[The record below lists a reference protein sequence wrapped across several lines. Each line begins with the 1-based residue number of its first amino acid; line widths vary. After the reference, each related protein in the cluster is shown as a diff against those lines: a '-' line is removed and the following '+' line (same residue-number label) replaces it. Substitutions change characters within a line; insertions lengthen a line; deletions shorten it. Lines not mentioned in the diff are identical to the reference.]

1 VTETGVPAEPRSAG
15 TPGASETSL
24 RVVVTGKGGVGKTT
38 LTATLARRLARQGLT
53 VLAVDGD
60 AQMNLGAALG
70 LPPREAEAIVPL
82 CRNAELVTEKTGASS
97 EQGWGL
103 LFRLN
108 PDLADVVDRFGL
120 TGPDGV
126 RLLVMGTLTT
136 AGGGCLCP
144 ETTLLA
150 GTVRAIGLRERE
162 VILLDTQAGVEHF
175 GRALARGFGHA
186 LVIADPTYSA
196 MAVADQAARMAR
208 DLGIPGVHL
217 VVNRVRDA
225 ADRTRAFDRLDTLGG
240 FPFTSV
246 HVLPWDERAL
256 DGEPAVTALLD
267 DGGSPFS
274 AGLAEVEQ
282 ALAGPIL
289 EVRA

>member
-1 VTETGVPAEPRSAG
+1 MSAEPLSAA
-15 TPGASETSL
+15 TSTAPAASS

-60 AQMNLGAALG
+60 AQMNLAAALG
-70 LPPREAEAIVPL
+70 LPRRDCEALVPL
-82 CRNAELVTEKTGASS
+82 SRNAALVAEKTGASS

-126 RLLVMGTLTT
+126 RLLVMGTLGA

-150 GTVRAIGLRERE
+150 ATVRAIGLREGE

-186 LVIADPTYSA
+186 VVVADPTYSA
-196 MAVADQAARMAR
+196 IQVARQAACMAR
-208 DLGIPGVHL
+208 DLGIPDVHL
-217 VVNRVRDA
+217 VVNRVRSE
-225 ADRTRAFDRLDTLGG
+225 ADVTRALGHLAAEGG
-240 FPFTSV
+240 FAFTSV
-246 HVLPWDERAL
+246 HVLPWDERVL
-256 DGEPAVTALLD
+256 EVEPAVTDLLE
-267 DGGSPFS
+267 DGASLFAS
-274 AGLAEVEQ
+274 GLAALEQ
-282 ALAGPIL
+282 ALAARVPEAL
-289 EVRA
+289 S

>member
-1 VTETGVPAEPRSAG
+1 MPADPLPAA
-15 TPGASETSL
+15 TPISPAASL

-60 AQMNLGAALG
+60 AQMNLAAALG
-70 LPPREAEAIVPL
+70 LPPGEAETLVPL
-82 CRNAELVTEKTGASS
+82 SRNAAFVTEKTGASS

-126 RLLVMGTLTT
+126 RLLVMGTLSA

-186 LVIADPTYSA
+186 VAVADPTYSA
-196 MAVADQAARMAR
+196 IQVAHQAARMAR
-208 DLGIPGVHL
+208 DLGIPNIHL
-217 VVNRVRDA
+217 VVNRVRREADMTRALDYLDA
-225 ADRTRAFDRLDTLGG
+225 AGG

-246 HVLPWDERAL
+246 QTLPWDERVLEA
-256 DGEPAVTALLD
+256 EPAVTALLE
-267 DGGSPFS
+267 DGASPF
-274 AGLAEVEQ
+274 ATGLAALER
-282 ALAGPIL
+282 ALAARAL
-289 EVRA
+289 EVSS

>member
-1 VTETGVPAEPRSAG
+1 MATESLAGPAPIPPA
-15 TPGASETSL
+15 ASL

-60 AQMNLGAALG
+60 AQMNLAAALG
-70 LPPREAEAIVPL
+70 LPRREAETLVPL
-82 CRNAELVTEKTGASS
+82 SRNAALVTEKTGASS
-97 EQGWGL
+97 GQGWGL

-126 RLLVMGTLTT
+126 RLLVMGTLTA

-144 ETTLLA
+144 ESTLLA
-150 GTVRAIGLRERE
+150 GTVQAIGLRERE

-186 LVIADPTYSA
+186 VVVADPTYSA
-196 MAVADQAARMAR
+196 VQVAHQAASLAR
-208 DLGIPGVHL
+208 DLGIPHIHL
-217 VVNRVRDA
+217 VVNRVRREPDMARALGYLDA
-225 ADRTRAFDRLDTLGG
+225 IGG

-246 HVLPWDERAL
+246 GALPWDERVL
-256 DGEPAVTALLD
+256 EVEPSVTALLD
-267 DGGSPFS
+267 DGASPFAAELAVLERELA
-274 AGLAEVEQ
+274 AGL
-282 ALAGPIL
+282 L
-289 EVRA
+289 EVRS